1 MRYLLRISFII
12 LLAISYLRGYAQPL
26 TTRDNEEVKL
36 LARRKVELGLSDL
49 LNVLSLTDLGEA
61 ERNGLIGE
69 SFSAGANQLF
79 ADKDVIIEDDIN
91 PNRAA
96 TGTVLDMPV
105 EKYLANFDLL
115 YAKSAQSTV
124 RFTDVSVSNLKRGN
138 NLYVKVLFTS
148 VFGGRNTKID
158 KPYGP
163 VRRVAEVRAE
173 QVGAKWTVAI
183 ARIAFALPADSANA
197 PLNNVVLVE
206 AAPRHL
212 LATTDSVALRGDST
226 QTAAVVAP
234 PVDPEKEREK
244 AALLAYQKLLADGK
258 AAFDNNDLETAQR
271 LYEQAEKQQPFE
283 DLTPKVRLFRIQNV
297 LAERSRNSLTE
308 QKKRLALALR
318 KRHYADALALLQRIA
333 DQQPDSTGLD
343 EQRKDLIAK
352 ARRQAELDERFA
364 SGQYRDLVKEY
375 GRLIDAERKQTK
387 QTGIQTNASDWF
399 LGRGKSQT
407 QLGEYKDALR
417 DLNESLALDFQNLDA
432 LESRADLYARLS
444 DFPKAA
450 ADLSVYLTVDP
461 TNADLLARRAGYRIR
476 TNRPAEAFADYD
488 EAIRISNQNPRF
500 YLLRGLLHQQSGEC
514 DKAEADFSEGIN
526 RSRRQPELYYRR
538 GVAQVCLKD
547 YAAAGTDF
555 ARAIELGLDRPTRN
569 RIDSIAAAFYGQSD
583 VELQAR
589 KTPEALGQLA
599 IALKLKPDY
608 ADAWLATGKIRTAQH
623 DYAPADSA
631 FTSAIRYNPT
641 NAASFYE
648 RGLNHLNTNR
658 FDLATTDFRQAIALQ
673 PALHEAALGEAR
685 GLIGQRQYDQA
696 QTTLNG
702 LLNQRK
708 QLDKTYP
715 PTFFADAFFLAGRCA
730 YELRH
735 YDEALDRFDEVLS
748 LAKNWATAY
757 TERGR
762 TYEAVGKPD
771 RARDD
776 YAHAAQLEPT
786 VAAHHLPLAQLLY
799 NREKMDE
806 ALREYT
812 RCQELDND
820 HQLASATALGKGR
833 CYVATGKYLDALN
846 ELNQVGR
853 YDGLACTD
861 ECLYLRTYAQIRT
874 GQLPTSTRL
883 GSALTR
889 VTAPDYAPKMRYLLA
904 CAHLQANDDAQA
916 LTQLEKALQMGLA
929 SGFLKKDPLLDFVR
943 KEFRKTPA
951 YSELVGRY
959 R

>member
-1 MRYLLRISFII
+1 MRYFLRSTFVI
-12 LLAISYLRGYAQPL
+12 LLTISSLWGYTQPL

-36 LARRKVELGLSDL
+36 LARRKVETGLNDL

-61 ERNGLIGE
+61 ERNALIGE

-79 ADKDVIIEDDIN
+79 VDKDAIIEDDIN

-115 YAKSAQSTV
+115 YTKSAQGTV
-124 RFTDVSVSNLKRGN
+124 RFTDVSVSNLKRAN
-138 NLYVKVLFTS
+138 SLYVKVLFTS
-148 VFGGRNTKID
+148 IFGGRNTKID

-197 PLNNVVLVE
+197 PLNNAPLAE
-206 AAPRHL
+206 APRRL
-212 LATTDSVALRGDST
+212 LASADSTTQRPDST
-226 QTAAVVAP
+226 QTATVAAP
-234 PVDPEKEREK
+234 PADPEKEREK

-258 AAFDNNDLETAQR
+258 TAFDNNDLETAQR
-271 LYEQAEKQQPFE
+271 IYEQAERQQPFE
-283 DLTPKVRLFRIQNV
+283 DLTPKVRLFRIQRV
-297 LAERSRNSLTE
+297 LEERSRNSLAE

-343 EQRKDLIAK
+343 EQRRDLITK
-352 ARRQAELDERFA
+352 ARRKAELDERFA

-387 QTGIQTNASDWF
+387 QTGIQTNASDWY

-407 QLGEYKDALR
+407 ELGEYKDALR
-417 DLNESLALDFQNLDA
+417 DLNESLTLDFQNLDA
-432 LESRADLYARLS
+432 LESRADLYARLG

-461 TNADLLARRAGYRIR
+461 TNADLLARRASYRVR
-476 TNRPAEAFADYD
+476 TNRTAEAFADYD

-500 YLLRGLLHQQSGEC
+500 YLLRGLLHQQTGAC

-526 RSRRQPELYYRR
+526 RSRRQPELYFRR

-547 YAAAGTDF
+547 YAAAGADF
-555 ARAIELGLDRPTRN
+555 GRAIELGLDHQN
-569 RIDSIAAAFYGQSD
+569 RARVDSIAALFYGQSD
-583 VELQAR
+583 QDLQAR
-589 KTPEALGQLA
+589 KTPEALSQLA
-599 IALKLKPDY
+599 IALQLKPDY
-608 ADAWLATGKIRTAQH
+608 ADAWLAAGRLYNAQNN
-623 DYAPADSA
+623 YPRADS
-631 FTSAIRYNPT
+631 TLTRAIRYNPT
-641 NAASFYE
+641 NAAGYYE
-648 RGLNHLNTNR
+648 RGLNYLNTNR
-658 FDLATTDFRQAIALQ
+658 FDPAATDFRQAVSLQ
-673 PALHEAALGEAR
+673 PTLHNATLGEAR
-685 GLIGQRQYDQA
+685 ALMGQRQYDQA
-696 QTTLNG
+696 QAALNG

-730 YELRH
+730 YALRH
-735 YDEALDRFDEVLS
+735 YDGALDRLDEALS
-748 LAKNWATAY
+748 LAKSWATAY

-762 TYEAVGKPD
+762 TYEAMGKPD

-786 VAAHHLPLAQLLY
+786 VAAHHLPLALLLY
-799 NREKMDE
+799 NRDKPDE
-806 ALREYT
+806 ALREYS

-820 HQLASATALGKGR
+820 HRLASVTALGKGR

-846 ELNQVGR
+846 ELNQVGQ
-853 YDGLACTD
+853 YDGLPCTD

-874 GQLPTSTRL
+874 GQLPTSARL
-883 GSALTR
+883 GGTLTK
-889 VTAPDYAPKMRYLLA
+889 TASPDYAPKMRYLLA

-916 LTQLEKALQMGLA
+916 LTQLEKALQMGVA
-929 SGFLKKDPLLDFVR
+929 KDFLKKDPLLDFVR
-943 KEFRKTPA
+943 KDFRKTSA